1 MAAFPIYFDYHATTP
16 CDPRVVE
23 YMLPYFTE
31 LFGNASS
38 RHHPFGWQAEEAV
51 TVAREQVAALIGAD
65 PAELIFT
72 SGATESITLALR
84 GVLEA
89 YSRKG
94 NHIIT
99 IETEHKAVLDCCR
112 QLEKSGT
119 RISYIPVDPL
129 GHPDLNK
136 LEAAITPETLM
147 IAAMYAN
154 NETGVIFPVQQISAL
169 ARKYGVLFFCD
180 ATQAVGK
187 IPVHVQ
193 EDGIDLLAL
202 SAHKFYGPKGVGA
215 LYLRRRD
222 PRVTIIPQLTGGG
235 QEKGLRG
242 GTLNVSGIAGMG
254 KAASI
259 IMDDGYG
266 TEGLTSLRNRL
277 EQGLLNQQQVYINGD
292 SSNRLPT
299 VSNLWFEGIQPK
311 SLLQGITRKIAVSSG
326 SACTSALPKPSHV
339 LKAMGLSDDAADSS
353 IRFSIG
359 RFSTTEEVDT
369 ALQEIIPLLQE
380 LRKSFQV

>member
-1 MAAFPIYFDYHATTP
+1 
-16 CDPRVVE
+16 
-23 YMLPYFTE
+23 
-31 LFGNASS
+31 
-38 RHHPFGWQAEEAV
+38 
-51 TVAREQVAALIGAD
+51 
-65 PAELIFT
+65 
-72 SGATESITLALR
+72 
-84 GVLEA
+84 
-89 YSRKG
+89 
-94 NHIIT
+94 
-99 IETEHKAVLDCCR
+99 
-112 QLEKSGT
+112 
-119 RISYIPVDPL
+119 
-129 GHPDLNK
+129 
-136 LEAAITPETLM
+136 M

-299 VSNLWFEGIQPK
+299 VSNLRFEGIQPK